1 MARILLALALPL
13 GVAGAAYGEIAGSV
27 AYPFGNASTDAGGV
41 EGTDDDDD
49 VEFSLDPFTKETC
62 FAKCEELGSGAAEY
76 TCDTWDGGSCGC
88 RYDFP
93 RALHSCAHV
102 CVRVRARARA
112 HSPSP
117 RLRCP
122 LQLPG
127 FRPKVGPKP
136 WLAEAMVLG

>member
-13 GVAGAAYGEIAGSV
+13 GVAGAAYGETAGGSW
-27 AYPFGNASTDAGGV
+27 AAPFGNFSEVCGSDGTDA
-41 EGTDDDDD
+41 DDDPD
-49 VEFSLDPFTKETC
+49 FTLIPLTKATC
-62 FAKCEELGSGAAEY
+62 FAKCEELDSGAAEY
-76 TCDTWDGGSCGC
+76 SCDPSGSCWC
-88 RYDFP
+88 WYDFP

-117 RLRCP
+117 RPRCP

>member
-102 CVRVRARARA
+102 CVRVRARALTI
-112 HSPSP
+112 SPP
-117 RLRCP
+117 P
-122 LQLPG
+122 MPFAAAKLPTSIG
-127 FRPKVGPKP
+127 RPSGACTMRTVP
-136 WLAEAMVLG
+136 